1 MQLLDTHFPPG
12 HILRSVMNRNSVK
25 ISYRCLPNIGSYM
38 AKHNSKILNQENNA
52 KMKPPPSCNCQK
64 TKKSECP
71 IPGKCNQKGVIYQA
85 TITSDNGKNTQS
97 YVGLAKKFKSRY
109 SKHKGSIENPSP
121 QNSTTLSTHFLKEQ
135 EAGKNPTISWKFL
148 RTNIPTFN
156 PVTGVCK
163 LCICEKFTIVFKPE
177 IATLNSRNEIFSAC
191 RHKKTEL
198 LVPPDP
204 KSLGG

>member
-1 MQLLDTHFPPG
+1 MLKTHKKNKPANTVLKTLG
-12 HILRSVMNRNSVK
+12 THTHSVLTRQQNSKPQTMVK
-25 ISYRCLPNIGSYM
+25 IPRHMLAWP
-38 AKHNSKILNQENNA
+38 KVSK
-52 KMKPPPSCNCQK
+52 
-64 TKKSECP
+64 
-71 IPGKCNQKGVIYQA
+71 
-85 TITSDNGKNTQS
+85 
-97 YVGLAKKFKSRY
+97 RY

-177 IATLNSRNEIFSAC
+177 ITTLNSRNEIFSAC
-191 RHKKTEL
+191 RHKKAEL
-198 LVPPDP
+198 
-204 KSLGG
+204 